1 MNGSY
6 KLGTCLQLAASIN
19 NSIQLLDSDDYSIEQ
34 KLDGHRLMLIIQDS
48 KIIPLNRNGEIRDIP
63 TKLEA
68 LIRSIPVINIGRW
81 IFDGELIKGKYFV
94 FDMPEMNSITIAGLP
109 WMQRRLALD
118 KLFALLRDSGFDQL
132 EFQTTSWTVEN
143 KKSFFDAC
151 LDKEGVMFKKIDSPY
166 QPGRRSTWVK
176 HKFHKSCEVIVT
188 ELNRK
193 GKSEAMSLGLYDE
206 NGNLQ
211 NAGGCRILPKF
222 EDKISV
228 GDVVEIRYLY
238 ATKEFKLY
246 QPHMMSIREDK
257 KPEECGRWQLEMT
270 NRQIV

>member
-1 MNGSY
+1 M
-6 KLGTCLQLAASIN
+6 GTCVQLAASISD
-19 NSIQLLDSDDYSIEQ
+19 SIKLLESDEYSIEQ
-34 KLDGHRLMLIIQDS
+34 KLDGHRLMLVIDDS
-48 KIIPLNRNGEIRDIP
+48 KIIPLNRNGEARDIP
-63 TKLEA
+63 NKLEA
-68 LIRSIPVINIGRW
+68 LIRSIPVINTGRW

-118 KLFALLRDSGFDQL
+118 KFFDLLKASGFEQPEL
-132 EFQTTSWTVEN
+132 QTTAWSIEN
-143 KKSFFDAC
+143 KKAFFDAC
-151 LDKEGVMFKKIDSPY
+151 LDKEGVMFKRIDSPY
-166 QPGRRSTWVK
+166 QPGRHSTWVK

-193 GKSEAMSLGLYDE
+193 GKSEAMSLGLYDDK
-206 NGNLQ
+206 GTLH

-222 EDKISV
+222 EGKISA

-238 ATKEFKLY
+238 ATEEHKLY
-246 QPHMMSIREDK
+246 QPHMIAIRKDK

-270 NRQIV
+270 NRQIAKI